1 MLRVGVSPV
10 LALLPLR
17 STGPSQK
24 IPRKEGLVVVE
35 GRFLSCPLGPGL
47 VLWVSTTGT
56 GRV

>member
-1 MLRVGVSPV
+1 M

-24 IPRKEGLVVVE
+24 MPRKEGVVVVE
-35 GRFLSCPLGPGL
+35 GRFLSCPLGLGL
-47 VLWVSTTGT
+47 VLWVSATGT